1 MVSLWINKTL
11 TINGPNLLSLY
22 SPSTSHF
29 VSLLVS
35 APFLWKTFSPY
46 IFPLLSWNVQSQE
59 KCNLRT
65 LSHSRCPTNRSK
77 SEGKVFFQCTCK
89 VMQSVFVRGLSHCPF
104 AVEVADLSRLFV
116 QFFCFFTLL
125 WLTMTAENILE
136 ENVVTHSNLA
146 LEITILI
153 GLSRPHLKKRAGVI
167 VLFLRLYVSKS
178 HPDQPFHIVLNL
190 FLYMFLNGFPFNHGL
205 IQSRLSL

>member
-77 SEGKVFFQCTCK
+77 NEGKVFFQCTCK
-89 VMQSVFVRGLSHCPF
+89 VIQTVFVRRLSHCPF

-125 WLTMTAENILE
+125 WLTMNAENMLE
-136 ENVVTHSNLA
+136 ENFVTHSNLA
-146 LEITILI
+146 SEITILI
-153 GLSRPHLKKRAGVI
+153 GLSRPHL
-167 VLFLRLYVSKS
+167 
-178 HPDQPFHIVLNL
+178 
-190 FLYMFLNGFPFNHGL
+190 
-205 IQSRLSL
+205 

>member
-1 MVSLWINKTL
+1 MGQTYYHCTPPPLLTL
-11 TINGPNLLSLY
+11 YLCLCQLLFSGK
-22 SPSTSHF
+22 
-29 VSLLVS
+29 LLVLIFFPCCPEMFRAKRS
-35 APFLWKTFSPY
+35 VISGHCHIHAAPQ
-46 IFPLLSWNVQSQE
+46 IG
-59 KCNLRT
+59 
-65 LSHSRCPTNRSK
+65 
-77 SEGKVFFQCTCK
+77 GKVFFQCTCK
-89 VMQSVFVRGLSHCPF
+89 VMQTVFVRGLSHCPF

-125 WLTMTAENILE
+125 WLTMNAENILE
-136 ENVVTHSNLA
+136 ENFVTHSNLA
-146 LEITILI
+146 SEITILI

-190 FLYMFLNGFPFNHGL
+190 FLYMFLNGFPFNQGL

>member
-65 LSHSRCPTNRSK
+65 LSHSRWPTNRSK
-77 SEGKVFFQCTCK
+77 NEGKVFFQCTCK
-89 VMQSVFVRGLSHCPF
+89 VMQTVFVWGLSHCPF

-116 QFFCFFTLL
+116 QCFLFFHHSVAHCDSREHTRGKL
-125 WLTMTAENILE
+125 WHPQQFGVRN
-136 ENVVTHSNLA
+136 NNSN
-146 LEITILI
+146 
-153 GLSRPHLKKRAGVI
+153 RP
-167 VLFLRLYVSKS
+167 
-178 HPDQPFHIVLNL
+178 
-190 FLYMFLNGFPFNHGL
+190 
-205 IQSRLSL
+205 IQTTS